1 MKIKIINLNLIEFM
15 IFISMIVLLTF
26 NALPPSL
33 WFLKYIDEAI
43 SLVMFYFLL
52 TNVKKWST
60 IKENR
65 LIIISLLILVAVGIL
80 YNMYSKIIPPFS
92 AIIVDAFGIVK
103 NHIIFVTI
111 IFGVPNAK
119 MHKIIRALIPLI
131 KLYII
136 IIFLFGVINFFLDIG
151 MSNGIRYGVRAYQF
165 LFTNP
170 AMVGITMIVCIAFL
184 DYVHYKGIIRYLA
197 FISMIMTLRAVVC
210 MSIVIYV
217 AITLF
222 FKFSKKIRWYHVMLL
237 LIIGLFIG
245 WQMVGEFYI
254 VDEQSNRF
262 LLLKYGYVVFK
273 RYFPFGS
280 GFASYGSQM
289 AYTYYSPLY
298 REFGFLNHWGLNL
311 TYGGTANDNFW
322 PMIIAQFGVIGIIII
337 GLVLYNELY
346 IVNCSTTDKFAKRGV
361 LLIFFSLLFSTLASA
376 DLTGIAG
383 TIRYLGLAII
393 VRALLYE
400 KNNENFLIFKYKIR

>member
-1 MKIKIINLNLIEFM
+1 MKIKILKFNVIEFM
-15 IFISMIVLLTF
+15 IFISMIILLLI
-26 NALPPSL
+26 NALPPTL
-33 WFLKYIDEAI
+33 DFFKYFDEVIAM
-43 SLVMFYFLL
+43 VMLLYLL
-52 TNVKKWST
+52 THCKNWTKK
-60 IKENR
+60 KENR
-65 LIIISLLILVAVGIL
+65 SIMISLIILCIAGVS
-80 YNMYSKIIPPFS
+80 YNIYSGIIPSFS
-92 AIIVDAFGIVK
+92 AILIDAFGLIK
-103 NHIIFVTI
+103 NHIIFVAMVFAI
-111 IFGVPNAK
+111 PNVQ
-119 MHKIIRALIPLI
+119 MNKIIKALVPLI
-131 KLYII
+131 KIYII
-136 IIFLFGVINFFLDIG
+136 IIFLFGVINIFYDIG
-151 MSNGIRYGVRAYQF
+151 MNYGTRYGIRAYQF

-237 LIIGLFIG
+237 LIIGLFVG

-298 REFGFLNHWGLNL
+298 QEFGFLNHWGLNL
-311 TYGGTANDNFW
+311 EYGGTANDNFW
-322 PMIIAQFGVIGIIII
+322 PMVMAQFGIMGILTIGV
-337 GLVLYNELY
+337 VLYNELF
-346 IVNCSTTDKFAKRGV
+346 IVNDSTKDIFAKTGV
-361 LLIFFSLLFSTLASA
+361 LLIFFSLMFSTLASA
-376 DLTGIAG
+376 DLTGVAG
-383 TIRYLGLAII
+383 TIRYFGLAII
-393 VRALLYE
+393 VRALLFD
-400 KNNENFLIFKYKIR
+400 NVPKY